1 MVEGGYKIGCAMFF
15 TTTSPPPP
23 PEDEGGGLRREEQG
37 CGVKVEKTSGKK
49 LNKHGVKN
57 SYMHFLLS
65 LIIILV

>member
-1 MVEGGYKIGCAMFF
+1 MPVLSLHEMPGDGHEAGGCA
-15 TTTSPPPP
+15 
-23 PEDEGGGLRREEQG
+23 RREEQG